1 MGCVAMWLK
10 LAARACLL
18 IMSTAEY
25 VEKTDGAKGGGVE
38 QMLTWLTKGRGGVG
52 VLVNYSINI
61 SI

>member
-18 IMSTAEY
+18 IMSAAEY

-52 VLVNYSINI
+52 VLVE
-61 SI
+61 